1 MKITNRFDLP
11 DVVVRALVHSD
22 YSRGDSVRS
31 VTQLID
37 SPRIGILQR
46 EHDEEI
52 EQDCVDFLW
61 SRFGTSVHTMFE
73 VAAEGQDCISEERL
87 FVEHQ
92 GWKIS
97 GAIDLQ
103 HVEPDGVIISDYKVT
118 SVWSVIF
125 DKQEWHHQLNAY
137 AWMVRHAKGLPV
149 KQARIIAILRDWQRR
164 KAQEDAG
171 YPQSPITIID
181 IPVWSEDEQ
190 DAYMDQRV
198 QLHQDAE
205 FERAIDGDLPPCSAK
220 ERWQKDTTYAVKKQG
235 RARALKI
242 FPNSDAAEIYAA
254 SLGDGHSVEER
265 IGESTRCT
273 QNWCR
278 VAQWCDQ
285 FQVGE
290 DHGKPEGTTVQ
301 STD

>member
-1 MKITNRFDLP
+1 MTSEQESTLVLERVPLPNNWRSKRESLPPAITETLQSMEVGQSFFVPTQDREHTQRKMAALRSRCVRFQKDNPDVHFFFRTRAEGWAARRKGLPGREMKITNRFDLP

-118 SVWSVIF
+118 SVWSVIY
-125 DKQEWHHQLNAY
+125 DKQEWHDQLNAY

-171 YPQSPITIID
+171 YSSITHHDHRHPGVVRGHAGCLHGSARPIA
-181 IPVWSEDEQ
+181 PRR
-190 DAYMDQRV
+190 RV
-198 QLHQDAE
+198 
-205 FERAIDGDLPPCSAK
+205 
-220 ERWQKDTTYAVKKQG
+220 
-235 RARALKI
+235 
-242 FPNSDAAEIYAA
+242 
-254 SLGDGHSVEER
+254 
-265 IGESTRCT
+265 
-273 QNWCR
+273 
-278 VAQWCDQ
+278 
-285 FQVGE
+285 
-290 DHGKPEGTTVQ
+290 
-301 STD
+301 